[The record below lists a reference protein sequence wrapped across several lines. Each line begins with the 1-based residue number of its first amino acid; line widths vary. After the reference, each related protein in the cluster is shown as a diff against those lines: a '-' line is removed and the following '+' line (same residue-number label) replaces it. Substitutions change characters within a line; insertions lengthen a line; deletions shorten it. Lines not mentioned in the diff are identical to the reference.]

1 MIRDRI
7 PIFNVIVLVIFIV
20 LLTFVSLKYVPVI
33 TEIINDSDQ
42 FREIIRSYGYGGV
55 LVFILIQVLQI
66 VIPVIPG
73 EVVQI
78 AAGYIF
84 GTWLGT
90 LYLVIGA
97 VLGST
102 ITFYAAR
109 FLGYPL
115 VRAFASA
122 DRLERLS
129 GVVKSS
135 KSDLVI
141 FFLFLLPGLPKDLL
155 TYVGGVTP
163 IHGPRFL
170 LLTLVARMPA
180 LFASVIVGSNLH
192 QGDYGLVLGVSVIA
206 TILFTVGF
214 VYRERIL
221 MMIQSRKPDQG

>member
-1 MIRDRI
+1 MLL
-7 PIFNVIVLVIFIV
+7 LV
-20 LLTFVSLKYVPVI
+20 FVSTNYAPLI
-33 TEIINDSDQ
+33 TETVSDPDQ
-42 FREIIRSYGYGGV
+42 FREVIRSYGYGGV

-73 EVVQI
+73 EVVQV

-84 GTWLGT
+84 GTWFGT
-90 LYLVIGA
+90 LYLIIGA
-97 VLGST
+97 VLGTT

-115 VRAFASA
+115 VRAFASEE
-122 DRLERLS
+122 RLERLS
-129 GVVKSS
+129 EIVKSS

-170 LLTLVARMPA
+170 LLTLGARLPA
-180 LFASVIVGSNLH
+180 LFASVVVGSNLY
-192 QGDYGLVLGVSVIA
+192 QGDYSQALGVSAIVA
-206 TILFTVGF
+206 VLFTGGF
-214 VYRERIL
+214 IYRKSIL
-221 MMIQSRKPDQG
+221 KMIQSHKPDQG

>member
-1 MIRDRI
+1 MLL
-7 PIFNVIVLVIFIV
+7 LV
-20 LLTFVSLKYVPVI
+20 FVSKTYAPLI
-33 TEIINDSDQ
+33 TETVSDPDQ
-42 FREIIRSYGYGGV
+42 FRELIRSYGYGGV
-55 LVFILIQVLQI
+55 LVFFLIQILQI

-90 LYLVIGA
+90 LYLIIGA

-102 ITFYAAR
+102 IAFCAAR
-109 FLGYPL
+109 LLGYPL
-115 VRAFASA
+115 VRAFASV

-129 GVVKSS
+129 EIVKSS

-170 LLTLVARMPA
+170 LLTLGARMPA
-180 LFASVIVGSNLH
+180 LFASVVVGSNLY
-192 QGDYGLVLGVSVIA
+192 QGDYSQALGVSVLVA
-206 TILFTVGF
+206 VLFTGGF
-214 VYRERIL
+214 FYRENIL
-221 MMIQSRKPDQG
+221 KMIQSRKPDRG